1 MLFHLTTLNSTK
13 FLIEIIPQSSEN
25 EYDRTIMVVVDA
37 WNHIDFVCKNYILN
51 ELDNTL
57 YDVYN
62 LIKSEKVL
70 WKAIYKKYRVENVGM
85 EKFIIKQFLN
95 FKMVD
100 SMTVMSQVQEF
111 KLILHDIHVEGIY
124 INESF

>member
-1 MLFHLTTLNSTK
+1 M
-13 FLIEIIPQSSEN
+13 
-25 EYDRTIMVVVDA
+25 
-37 WNHIDFVCKNYILN
+37 CKNYILN

-62 LIKSEKVL
+62 LIKSEKVP

>member
-1 MLFHLTTLNSTK
+1 
-13 FLIEIIPQSSEN
+13 
-25 EYDRTIMVVVDA
+25 
-37 WNHIDFVCKNYILN
+37 VCKNYILN